1 MKKCPYNKCG
11 DDLKHALE
19 KIENDSKYKQ
29 NAYPVFV
36 TGPTGPTGP
45 SPVLESA
52 NLRVTNAT
60 GDEIATL
67 GTIPTQNVVLKKN
80 IEFNAENNSFTILKE
95 GTYLANWHVIAANT
109 SVNDME
115 VVIKLVRIS
124 STPEVIVGESTTGAL
139 LIKDDVD
146 TINGMAVIDASVG
159 DTFILRNDSVDK
171 IELEDGGIFNVELIV
186 TKIM

>member
-36 TGPTGPTGP
+36 TGPTGP
-45 SPVLESA
+45 SPALESA
-52 NLRVTNAT
+52 SLRTKNAT

-80 IEFNAENNSFTILKE
+80 I
-95 GTYLANWHVIAANT
+95 
-109 SVNDME
+109 
-115 VVIKLVRIS
+115 
-124 STPEVIVGESTTGAL
+124 
-139 LIKDDVD
+139 
-146 TINGMAVIDASVG
+146 
-159 DTFILRNDSVDK
+159 
-171 IELEDGGIFNVELIV
+171 
-186 TKIM
+186 

>member
-1 MKKCPYNKCG
+1 MKKYPYNKCG

-52 NLRVTNAT
+52 SLRTTNAT

-80 IEFNAENNSFTILKE
+80 IEFNAENNSFTILNE
-95 GTYLANWHVIAANT
+95 GTYLAHWHVIAANT
-109 SVNDME
+109 SDNDME

-124 STPEVIVGESTTGAL
+124 STPEVIIGESTTGAL

-146 TINGMAVIDASVG
+146 TINGMAVIEASVG
-159 DTFILRNDSVDK
+159 DTFILRNDSIDK

>member
-1 MKKCPYNKCG
+1 
-11 DDLKHALE
+11 
-19 KIENDSKYKQ
+19 
-29 NAYPVFV
+29 
-36 TGPTGPTGP
+36 
-45 SPVLESA
+45 
-52 NLRVTNAT
+52 
-60 GDEIATL
+60 
-67 GTIPTQNVVLKKN
+67 
-80 IEFNAENNSFTILKE
+80 
-95 GTYLANWHVIAANT
+95 
-109 SVNDME
+109 ME